1 MLLLTSGSLQ
11 ARQIDVVAGWNKPPY
26 IVTSDNSGFEI
37 ELTRKILARLGHT
50 LNPVY
55 VPFGRTVRQLKNGR
69 ADIVLTVNLSHEISA
84 EYLTDEY
91 VTYQNAAISLASRQL
106 DLNSVYDLKAYT
118 VLAFQTARRVL
129 GADFAEATGEHRGY
143 LEIAD
148 QGRQVRMLLLGSV
161 DVAVMDRNIFSWLRS
176 QLPSAQQKDVRIHN
190 LFEQTT
196 YRAAIADK
204 GLREGFNRE
213 LKAMMKDGQY
223 QILADK
229 YRLAVTPASGDYS
242 NKTSSG
248 FPGTPR
254 GDDESVSANMLIQ
267 QQRSH

>member
-1 MLLLTSGSLQ
+1 MLLLISAPLQ

-55 VPFGRTVRQLKNGR
+55 VPFGRTLRQLENGR
-69 ADIVLTVNLSHEISA
+69 ADIVLTVNISHEISA

-91 VTYQNAAISLASRQL
+91 VTYQNSAISLASRQL
-106 DLNSVYDLKAYT
+106 DLRSVKDLKDYT
-118 VLAFQTARRVL
+118 ILAFQTARRVL
-129 GADFAEATGEHRGY
+129 GTDFAKATGDHRGY

-176 QLPSAQQKDVRIHN
+176 QLPPAQQKDVRIHN
-190 LFEQTT
+190 LFKHTA

-204 GLREGFNRE
+204 TLREGFNRE
-213 LKAMMKDGQY
+213 LKAMMKEGQY
-223 QILADK
+223 QALADK
-229 YRLAVTPASGDYS
+229 YRLVITPASGDY
-242 NKTSSG
+242 NHKASSL
-248 FPGTPR
+248 FPGAAE
-254 GDDESVSANMLIQ
+254 GDDEQASANMLIR
-267 QQRSH
+267 QQRSN